1 MTGIN
6 TDHQLPSTS
15 LLRTESDIDKY
26 YIEVPRS
33 AGRTTGNTYNSHMM
47 NFFDDSFGGGNQI
60 FVSQNIQYNQIY
72 PRINHITPG
81 QTALSA
87 RTRTVSGTSAG
98 GNEVS
103 FLDQGFENIQLNT
116 INPLSTPRLV
126 ASPINET
133 ERLDDLPLNRSNTIA
148 IRLLSGDKNLSPVID
163 TMNSSIIYI
172 RNRLNKP
179 IDDYALDARVKL
191 NSNDPHAGVYISNR
205 VDLKQPATSLQVIIS
220 AQKSESAD
228 FRVLYK
234 LFNSEVSEGEQS
246 YDLFPGFDNLL
257 DTDGDGFGDE
267 VINAAQNSGR
277 PDAKVGSSTD
287 GEFLEYQFTAD
298 NLSEFTGFVIKVVF
312 SGTNEAEAPRLSDL
326 RAIALA

>member
-1 MTGIN
+1 MHT
-6 TDHQLPSTS
+6 
-15 LLRTESDIDKY
+15 
-26 YIEVPRS
+26 
-33 AGRTTGNTYNSHMM
+33 
-47 NFFDDSFGGGNQI
+47 
-60 FVSQNIQYNQIY
+60 
-72 PRINHITPG
+72 
-81 QTALSA
+81 
-87 RTRTVSGTSAG
+87 
-98 GNEVS
+98 
-103 FLDQGFENIQLNT
+103 
-116 INPLSTPRLV
+116 
-126 ASPINET
+126 
-133 ERLDDLPLNRSNTIA
+133 
-148 IRLLSGDKNLSPVID
+148 
-163 TMNSSIIYI
+163 
-172 RNRLNKP
+172 P

-267 VINAAQNSGR
+267 VIDAARNSGR
-277 PDAKVGSSTD
+277 PDAKVASSTAN
-287 GEFLEYQFTAD
+287 EFIEYQFTAE
-298 NLSEFTGFVIKVVF
+298 NLPEFTGFVIKVVF